1 MAIKVM
7 IKRTFKK
14 NSVGEAT
21 RLLIKTR
28 YNAMNQKGYIS
39 SETLHSLDNPNKILV
54 ASMWQTPEDWEAW
67 KNSNSRHEN
76 EILIEKL
83 VEGSPE
89 IEIYNLGVPYR
100 V

>member
-1 MAIKVM
+1 
-7 IKRTFKK
+7 
-14 NSVGEAT
+14 
-21 RLLIKTR
+21 
-28 YNAMNQKGYIS
+28 
-39 SETLHSLDNPNKILV
+39 LHSLDNPNKILV

-67 KNSNSRHEN
+67 QNSNSRHEN